1 MENDD
6 WISANIQGA
15 KAFIDWFEGWPSFH
29 DAEIIELHLSRRE
42 SSWIKIHT
50 WKNTDEVDAE
60 GYFVSDKNAVVT
72 FRMTDVQGLE
82 LNDFSGQNVI
92 FALGIGPTDEGVELR
107 LEPCFGLSG
116 RILAACFSIEFEPG
130 LPQN

>member
-6 WISANIQGA
+6 WISANIPGA

-29 DAEIIELHLSRRE
+29 DAEVIELHLSRRE

-50 WKNTDEVDAE
+50 WKSTTEVDAE
-60 GYFVSDKNAVVT
+60 GYFIAEKNVFVT
-72 FRMTDVQGLE
+72 IRMMDVQELE
-82 LNDFSGQNVI
+82 LKGFSPQNVI
-92 FALGIGPTDEGVELR
+92 FALGIGPTEEGVELN
-107 LEPCFGLSG
+107 LSPCYGLFGQ
-116 RILAACFSIEFEPG
+116 ILAASASIEFEPG

>member
-15 KAFIDWFEGWPSFH
+15 AAFIDWFERWPSFH

-50 WKNTDEVDAE
+50 WKNTDELDAE
-60 GYFVSDKNAVVT
+60 GCFGTDKNVVVT
-72 FRMTDVQGLE
+72 FRMLDVKALE

-92 FALGIGPTDEGVELR
+92 FALGIGPTGEGVELR
-107 LEPCFGLSG
+107 LSPGYGLSG
-116 RILAACFSIEFEPG
+116 LISAASVNVEFVPG